1 MEEKNKTKE
10 GLKNVEELCCADKN
24 VCDIRCAPKKGESKS
39 KKKESGCGCGGCCG
53 CK

>member
-10 GLKNVEELCCADKN
+10 EPKNVEELCCADSN
-24 VCDIRCAPKKGESKS
+24 TCPIDCNPKS